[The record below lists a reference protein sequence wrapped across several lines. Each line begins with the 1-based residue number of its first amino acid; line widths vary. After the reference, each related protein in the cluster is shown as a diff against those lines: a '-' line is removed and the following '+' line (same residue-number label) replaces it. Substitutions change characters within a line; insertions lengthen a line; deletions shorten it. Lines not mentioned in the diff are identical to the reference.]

1 MKVKLICTSVRIS
14 TDLIQTRTQN
24 RPAAPQTETPVTTYT
39 TGLWSP
45 VRDKQI
51 RKIVLFSMTQK
62 HTQINTHIMERK
74 RGRDSEKDV
83 YVTDRNKSELPR
95 SVTVMDTAEELS
107 APCLFLASQ

>member
-1 MKVKLICTSVRIS
+1 MKVKLICTSVWIS

-51 RKIVLFSMTQK
+51 RKTVLFNVAQK
-62 HTQINTHIMERK
+62 YTQINKHVREKK
-74 RGRDSEKDV
+74 RGRDRE
-83 YVTDRNKSELPR
+83 R
-95 SVTVMDTAEELS
+95 
-107 APCLFLASQ
+107 